1 MRMRGKDLI
10 LKSGMVAA
18 AILVSSC
25 DTIPGEPEHI
35 IGIWG
40 GPHAGLEV
48 QGGLADVQFDCAS
61 GTIDDPLYPAADG
74 TFAVKGTYRTGAP
87 GPIKVGEYFRSQSAI
102 YSGQVAKAAT
112 KTGPRLMT
120 FRVALDD
127 GTTLGPF
134 TVQQG
139 MPPQLTRCA

>member
-1 MRMRGKDLI
+1 MRGKDLI
-10 LKSGMVAA
+10 LKSGLVAVL
-18 AILVSSC
+18 ILVSGC
-25 DTIPGEPEHI
+25 DTIPGEAEHI
-35 IGIWG
+35 TGIWG

-87 GPIKVGEYFRSQSAI
+87 GPIKVGDYFKSQGAV
-102 YSGQVAKAAT
+102 YSGQVTKAPAKTA
-112 KTGPRLMT
+112 PRLMT
-120 FRVALDD
+120 FRVALEN
-127 GTTLGPF
+127 GTIIGPF

-139 MPPQLTRCA
+139 MAPQLTRCA